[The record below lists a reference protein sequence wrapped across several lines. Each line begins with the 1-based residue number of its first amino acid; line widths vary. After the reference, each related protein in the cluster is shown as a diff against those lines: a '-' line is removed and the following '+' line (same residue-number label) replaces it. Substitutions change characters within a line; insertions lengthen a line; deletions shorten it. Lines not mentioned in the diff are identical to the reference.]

1 MISARELRRIQQL
14 TTTKNAA
21 DRWPASFV
29 EWLSWAGVQPSDAQ
43 REVSRVAYDGGEV
56 GQSALARQLF
66 GPVDVFPE
74 AARRCVV
81 AVVGGRAGKSYLLVA
96 LRLVWGM
103 CVRDLSSL
111 APGEEAF
118 ATVVAPN
125 DQLRQQVVNYAL
137 GVCRA
142 VPALRERLRLPRG
155 TRPEDSP
162 SSFGF
167 YRSDADRVI
176 TFTGAVATRGGY
188 GVRGRWHTDLALDEC
203 AFFRDSSA
211 KVNDKDIYEAGISR
225 VLPGGQVI
233 LASTPWAQSG
243 LLYEFFRDNF
253 GHPKTCMVAHA
264 PTLLLNP
271 TDTARQVVETETL
284 RDPDN
289 ARREYQAQFMASG
302 STQFFESATVDA
314 STTDEPFELQHGDQV
329 SAGTDL
335 GLRADSSALVF
346 CALRGGVLHVFDAVE
361 CRPQDGQ
368 PLSLRETF
376 EQFSDRLR
384 AHRCSY
390 VLADQHYREALY
402 EHLLSHSI
410 AVAPAHATPADR
422 YVRARVLMR
431 ARKVLIHPLEC
442 RERLVRQLREV
453 QGRPTSGGGMAIF
466 HPRWAT
472 GGHGDIADALI
483 LALWQLSGDTLVET
497 TEKQDTMLEE
507 RRREYVESQAKKKF
521 GR

>member
-1 MISARELRRIQQL
+1 MLKRDLIQIAKL
-14 TTTKNAA
+14 TTSKKKI
-21 DRWPASFV
+21 DLGPASFV
-29 EWLSWAGVQPSDAQ
+29 DWLQWAGIQPSPAQ
-43 REVSRVAYDGGEV
+43 RELSRVAFDHGAPSAGGI
-56 GQSALARQLF
+56 SSQLF
-66 GPVDVFPE
+66 GDLGDIPK

-81 AVVGGRAGKSYLLVA
+81 AVVGGRAGKSYMLVA

-103 CVRDLSSL
+103 CVRDLRSL

-137 GVCRA
+137 GVCRE

-155 TRPEDSP
+155 TKPEDSP

-167 YRSDADRVI
+167 HRPDFDRVI

-233 LASTPWAQSG
+233 LASTPWAETG
-243 LLYEFFRDNF
+243 LLYEFWRDNY
-253 GHPKTCMVAHA
+253 GKPKTCLVAHA

-271 TDTARQVVETETL
+271 TETARMVVETETL

-289 ARREYQAQFMASG
+289 ARREYLAQFMTSG

-314 STTDEPFELQHGDQV
+314 MLTDEPFELRPGDEV
-329 SAGTDL
+329 SAGSDL

-346 CALRGGVLHVFDAVE
+346 CALRSGVLHVFDAVE
-361 CRPQDGQ
+361 CRPTERA
-368 PLSLRETF
+368 PLSMRETF
-376 EQFSDRLR
+376 DAFASRLR
-384 AHRCSY
+384 LNRCGHI
-390 VLADQHYREALY
+390 LADQHYRQALY
-402 EHLLSHSI
+402 EHLAAYDV
-410 AVAPAHATPADR
+410 AVAPATASPADR

-431 ARKVLIHPLEC
+431 AGKVRIHGIACRDRLIK
-442 RERLVRQLREV
+442 QLREV
-453 QGRPTSGGGMAIF
+453 QGKPTSGGGMAIS

-483 LALWQLSGDTLVET
+483 LALWQLGGESIDTLET
-497 TEKQDTMLEE
+497 PDDADRES
-507 RRREYVESQAKKKF
+507 RRRALIKDLEKRKPW
-521 GR
+521 R